1 MNHARD
7 HSFGREGIPGLM
19 TTNLRELLIRTLDLQ
34 SLKSPKVKKHLGLV
48 LISQSKT
55 KKDTK
60 GI

>member
-1 MNHARD
+1 
-7 HSFGREGIPGLM
+7 M
-19 TTNLRELLIRTLDLQ
+19 TTILRELLIRTLDLQ